1 MTSCFNAG
9 VRLEFLP
16 PYSPDL
22 NPIEEAFSK
31 IKVWIR
37 RHADLLSHD
46 DGIFYDL
53 LLALEVITA
62 DNAQGYIRHL
72 GYF

>member
-1 MTSCFNAG
+1 VTSCFNAG
-9 VRLEFLP
+9 IRLEFLP

-31 IKVWIR
+31 IKAWIR
-37 RHADLLSHD
+37 CHADLLSHD

-62 DNAQGYIRHL
+62 DDAQGYICHS

>member
-9 VRLEFLP
+9 IRLEFLP
-16 PYSPDL
+16 PYSPNL
-22 NPIEEAFSK
+22 NLIEEAFSK
-31 IKVWIR
+31 IKAWICR
-37 RHADLLSHD
+37 YADLLSHD

-62 DNAQGYIRHL
+62 DDAQGYIRHS